1 MEAALIAKLLP
12 AVIRA
17 GDREGSVL
25 HAAIAVM
32 EGFLAPAEA
41 ALAGLD
47 RWFDPRRAPDAF
59 LLMTAAW
66 AGLEPYLDERDPDRR
81 GGQARLAI
89 DLGNLRELVV
99 RAAAFGRLRG
109 TRDALLQMLEIAT
122 GIKGFAVDED
132 PLGADGKPVPF
143 HFQLRVPAAARG
155 FRGIIARIVEREK
168 PAYSTAEIVY
178 AQQ

>member
-17 GDREGSVL
+17 GDQDGSVL
-25 HAAIAVM
+25 HAALAVM

-41 ALAGLD
+41 ALAALD
-47 RWFDPRRAPDAF
+47 QFFDPRRAPDAF

-66 AGLEPYLDERDPDRR
+66 AGLEPYLDERDPNRR

-122 GIKGFAVDED
+122 GLEGFAIIEE
-132 PLGADGKPVPF
+132 PLGADGRPVPF
-143 HFQLRVPAAARG
+143 HFQVKVPAAAHG
-155 FRGIIARIVEREK
+155 FRALIARIVEREK

-178 AQQ
+178 AQE